1 MQKEAKTKKCFN
13 CHLQIDMNVQFCP
26 YCGQKNDSNNLKL
39 RAVAREF
46 VENYISFDSRLGR
59 SIFPFLFR
67 PGFLTKEF
75 NAGRR
80 SIYANPFRLYILA
93 SIFFFFVYSQ
103 FIQTFDNLDFTVNGK
118 VLSAVDSLEQEKVI
132 FFDELNASTN
142 EKLNAGLSPII
153 KEQLHEL
160 MGLGIKQ
167 VLDSLSDYRKRKVLE
182 LIPDRIQTK
191 LQLPTDEQYLNA
203 SARTGFNFEEGFD
216 FGLAEFDLDI
226 ISRYRYNRAL
236 NDKEVLEKMKL
247 DELSS
252 FNTSFLLQL
261 IRVLR
266 GDPGSIGKYI
276 VSNFAF
282 AMFFMIPMFALLLM
296 LVNYRKQ
303 MVFVEHLIHSL
314 HVHSFAFFIIGSS
327 LLLIMAMWNLYF
339 ALICNLLVSILLL
352 IYFYKSSKMM
362 YMRKGISTFLRI
374 LVVAVL
380 YYFVFLFT
388 LIVEVFISI
397 LLY

>member
-1 MQKEAKTKKCFN
+1 
-13 CHLQIDMNVQFCP
+13 
-26 YCGQKNDSNNLKL
+26 
-39 RAVAREF
+39 
-46 VENYISFDSRLGR
+46 
-59 SIFPFLFR
+59 
-67 PGFLTKEF
+67 
-75 NAGRR
+75 
-80 SIYANPFRLYILA
+80 
-93 SIFFFFVYSQ
+93 
-103 FIQTFDNLDFTVNGK
+103 
-118 VLSAVDSLEQEKVI
+118 
-132 FFDELNASTN
+132 
-142 EKLNAGLSPII
+142 
-153 KEQLHEL
+153 
-160 MGLGIKQ
+160 
-167 VLDSLSDYRKRKVLE
+167 
-182 LIPDRIQTK
+182 
-191 LQLPTDEQYLNA
+191 
-203 SARTGFNFEEGFD
+203 
-216 FGLAEFDLDI
+216 
-226 ISRYRYNRAL
+226 
-236 NDKEVLEKMKL
+236 
-247 DELSS
+247 LSS

-266 GDPGSIGKYI
+266 GDPGTIGQYI
-276 VSNFAF
+276 VGNFAF

-327 LLLIMAMWNLYF
+327 LLLIMAIWNLYF

-388 LIVEVFISI
+388 LIVEVYISI